1 MEEGVLLMG
10 ADGVLLVAEV
20 EGVLLLMAEGVLLRA
35 MEGVLLFEL
44 VREEVLLC
52 LPIMVLVF
60 VGAEEVVEV
69 IGEPVAGTAAPVT
82 AEELEEVAEG
92 ALEEVSCSCS
102 RVRSERTSAGLGTP
116 WENGAGRKGRNWRK
130 KEESQGE

>member
-20 EGVLLLMAEGVLLRA
+20 EGVLLLMAEGVLLR
-35 MEGVLLFEL
+35 EGVLLFEV

-82 AEELEEVAEG
+82 AEEL
-92 ALEEVSCSCS
+92 
-102 RVRSERTSAGLGTP
+102 
-116 WENGAGRKGRNWRK
+116 
-130 KEESQGE
+130 